1 MRFFNRRATDRTPP
15 EPPSEADSHAES
27 RSEGAPAGDDRD
39 PERPLMSLV
48 YALRTWGQFAIQA
61 SEAPARGESDD
72 EPAAPLPPFEQWAR
86 RTYGFSEGDRV
97 DFDALERFVLQSRKD
112 EQRVIDKSLRDLRE
126 SLWAFVECFSKSVS
140 EDTASDTKSVEV
152 VERLREAVVGGDVA
166 MIKREA
172 ILTAQNV
179 KTAINSRQQR
189 QREHV
194 DKLSAK
200 LEDVSSALIR
210 AKREGETDALTG
222 LFNRAA
228 FDAHMKRM
236 TEMCVLMST
245 PPLLVVMDIDHFKW
259 VNDKHG
265 HDVGD
270 KAIKAVAARLRA
282 TCRRAEDFVGR
293 FGGDEMVA
301 VLDGIAPG
309 LELAQGDRILFAIRE
324 IELPVDKEILRM
336 SCSIGMARA
345 KPGESPE
352 DWFRRGDNA
361 LYRSKRAGRDRATSA
376 ELTPPDGGGALSS

>member
-1 MRFFNRRATDRTPP
+1 MRFFNRRSSDRKAEAGSPATDV
-15 EPPSEADSHAES
+15 PSESA
-27 RSEGAPAGDDRD
+27 AGSVQIDEARD
-39 PERPLMSLV
+39 PERPLLSLV
-48 YALRTWGQFAIQA
+48 YSLRTWGQFPLQPVEA
-61 SEAPARGESDD
+61 APAHDEEGED
-72 EPAAPLPPFEQWAR
+72 APLPQPPFEQWAR

-97 DFDALERFVLQSRKD
+97 DFDALERFVLESRKE
-112 EQRVIDKSLRDLRE
+112 EQRAIEKSIRDLRE

-140 EDTASDTKSVEV
+140 EDSLADNKSSEV

-179 KTAINSRQQR
+179 KSAISSRQQR
-189 QREHV
+189 QREHI
-194 DKLSAK
+194 DKLAAK

-210 AKREGETDALTG
+210 AKREGEIDALTG
-222 LFNRAA
+222 LYNRAA

-236 TEMCVLMST
+236 TEMVVLMNT
-245 PPLLVVMDIDHFKW
+245 APLLVVLDIDHFKW

-270 KAIKAVAARLRA
+270 KAIKAVAARMRA
-282 TCRRAEDFVGR
+282 TCRRAEDFVAR

-309 LELAQGDRILFAIRE
+309 QELAQADRILFAIRE
-324 IELPVDKEILRM
+324 IELPLDKEVLRM
-336 SCSIGMARA
+336 SCSLGMSRA
-345 KPGESPE
+345 KPADSPE
-352 DWFRRGDNA
+352 DWFRRADNA

-376 ELTPPDGGGALSS
+376 ELTPPEGGGAL